1 MGVAL
6 LGVPCSRWQLAN
18 RTAIAALLLAI
29 SLVGCRQPI
38 GGDAPFDTKEHLWK
52 LFRLYKAYVERNK
65 KGPPDE
71 QALRDFGAKLT
82 PDERKAHLIGDDIDG
97 LFVSPRDKQKYV
109 IRYNQ
114 RLDPV
119 GPMRGIIWEVE
130 GKGGTH
136 LMALSNGYVEEYEE
150 TMFKEYSK

>member
-1 MGVAL
+1 MPLMELLPVRRVACVATMAL
-6 LGVPCSRWQLAN
+6 LISIPPAGCSKPVGG
-18 RTAIAALLLAI
+18 AAPAE
-29 SLVGCRQPI
+29 
-38 GGDAPFDTKEHLWK
+38 AKEHLWQ

-71 QALRDFGAKLT
+71 QALRDFGNKLT
-82 PDERKAHLIGDDIDG
+82 PEERKGYIIGDDIDG

-119 GPMRGIIWEVE
+119 GGTRGVIWEAE

>member
-1 MGVAL
+1 METLSMRPVVAVVGKMVLLISISL
-6 LGVPCSRWQLAN
+6 LGCSKP
-18 RTAIAALLLAI
+18 
-29 SLVGCRQPI
+29 V
-38 GGDAPFDTKEHLWK
+38 GGDAPQEAKEHLWQ

-71 QALRDFGAKLT
+71 QALRDFGNKLSIE
-82 PDERKAHLIGDDIDG
+82 ERKGYIIGEDIDG

-119 GPMRGIIWEVE
+119 GGTRGVIWEVE
-130 GKGGTH
+130 GMGGTH
-136 LMALSNGYVEEYEE
+136 LMALSNGYVEEYDE